1 MRKRPS
7 GLSLNFLLRQVR
19 ILEFLVFGEDYL
31 LWICFQSNTMH
42 MTVVHVSV
50 RDGFKTSATS
60 EVEIFVRISQV
71 KVRFYP
77 EKVVREIILPVLVST
92 YT

>member
-1 MRKRPS
+1 
-7 GLSLNFLLRQVR
+7 
-19 ILEFLVFGEDYL
+19 
-31 LWICFQSNTMH
+31 MH
-42 MTVVHVSV
+42 MTIAHVSV

-71 KVRFYP
+71 KVRFDP